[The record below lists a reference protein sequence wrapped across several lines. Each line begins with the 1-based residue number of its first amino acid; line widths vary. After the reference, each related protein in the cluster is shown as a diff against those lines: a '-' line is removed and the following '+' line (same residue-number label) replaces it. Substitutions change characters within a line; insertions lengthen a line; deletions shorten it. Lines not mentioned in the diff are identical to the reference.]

1 MWLSKAFKSTQSF
14 AAEKGTVAIGGS
26 STLNTSSTMQ
36 SASVQSYAPYGYS
49 SFAPAGEEILI
60 INSAD
65 GGVGAGVMM
74 RDDALDEGEISIRS
88 RGGACVRLK
97 KDGTVEING
106 FVFTSDGV
114 IKNPKG
120 ETVA

>member
-1 MWLSKAFKSTQSF
+1 MWLSKAFKSTRSV
-14 AAEKGTVAIGGS
+14 AAEKGTVAISGS
-26 STLNTSSTMQ
+26 STLNTSSTIQ

-49 SFAPAGEEILI
+49 AFAPAGEEILI

-65 GGVGAGVMM
+65 GGVGAGVIMG
-74 RDDALDEGEISIRS
+74 DDALDEGEISIRS
-88 RGGACVRLK
+88 GGGACVRLK

-106 FVFTSDGV
+106 VVFTSDGV

-120 ETVA
+120 DVLA